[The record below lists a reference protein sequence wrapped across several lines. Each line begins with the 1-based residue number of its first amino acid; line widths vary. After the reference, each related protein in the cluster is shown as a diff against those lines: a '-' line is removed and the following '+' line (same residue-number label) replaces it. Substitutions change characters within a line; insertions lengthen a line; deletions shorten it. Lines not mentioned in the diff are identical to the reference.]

1 MHPCAS
7 ILYWIKPL
15 AVKQAYKVLIFART
29 AVKAA
34 GLSRNKTAAKPP
46 AKPPLRPAV
55 HRPPVITAD
64 ATYVLCIMKNND
76 NPKRFTAL
84 EKQNIPPIKIGKM
97 KKVITIKV
105 QTNCDKGLIR
115 NTMRSIASSEGLESI
130 AVEGEDK
137 DHFIIIG
144 DGIDLIKLTK
154 SLRKKFGHADILTV
168 EPVMNQNDEI
178 SASMNDEE
186 NLENGF

>member
-1 MHPCAS
+1 M
-7 ILYWIKPL
+7 
-15 AVKQAYKVLIFART
+15 KQK
-29 AVKAA
+29 
-34 GLSRNKTAAKPP
+34 
-46 AKPPLRPAV
+46 
-55 HRPPVITAD
+55 
-64 ATYVLCIMKNND
+64 
-76 NPKRFTAL
+76 
-84 EKQNIPPIKIGKM
+84 
-97 KKVITIKV
+97 ITIKV

-115 NTMRSIASSEGLESI
+115 NTMHSISSFKGVESI

-168 EPVMNQNDEI
+168 EPIMNQNDEI
-178 SASMNDEE
+178 SALMNDEE